1 MVEKALLQ
9 KRPFIIAGPCS
20 AETEEQVLATA
31 QALKDTGQV
40 DVLRAGIW
48 KPRTRPGH
56 FEGVG
61 EVGLKWMQR
70 VKNELGLLV
79 AIEVANAK
87 QVEAALKHDID
98 IVWIGARSSA
108 NPISV
113 QEIADSLKGISI
125 PVFIKNPVNP
135 DLQLW
140 IGAVERIE
148 KAGIENI
155 GLIHRGFSS
164 YENMEFRNKPT
175 WQLAIDMKSRFPNYP
190 FLVDPSHICG
200 KRELLKGVTQNA
212 IDLDYDGVMI
222 ESHIHPDE
230 AWSDAQQQI
239 TPHDFQELLNNI
251 IWRKSE
257 QEIGK
262 VEEDLLR
269 FRRLIDELDKE
280 ALRFLGQRMEIANA
294 IGKLKKEKQL
304 TILQTNRWQEVLDN
318 LIVIGEGLGLSK
330 AFIQQYFN
338 AIHMESIRH
347 QDKIMN

>member
-20 AETEEQVLATA
+20 AETEEQVLTTA

-70 VKNELGLLV
+70 VKNELGLPV

-87 QVEAALKHDID
+87 QVEAALKHDVD
-98 IVWIGARSSA
+98 ILWIGARSSA

-155 GLIHRGFSS
+155 GIIHRGFSS

-257 QEIGK
+257 QETGK

-269 FRRLIDELDKE
+269 FRRMIDELDKE

>member
-1 MVEKALLQ
+1 MVGKALLQ
-9 KRPFIIAGPCS
+9 KRPLIIAGPCS
-20 AETEEQVLATA
+20 AETEEQVFATA
-31 QALKDTGQV
+31 QALKDTSKV

-70 VKNELGLLV
+70 VKKELGLPV

-87 QVEAALKHDID
+87 QVEAALMHDID

-113 QEIADSLKGISI
+113 QEIADALKGVSI

-175 WQLAIDMKSRFPNYP
+175 WQLAIDMKSRFLNYP

-239 TPHDFQELLNNI
+239 TPHDFQELLTSI

-257 QEIGK
+257 QETGK

-269 FRRLIDELDKE
+269 FRRMIDQLDKE
-280 ALRFLGQRMEIANA
+280 TLQFLGQRMEIANA

-304 TILQTNRWQEVLDN
+304 TILQTNRWQEVLEN

>member
-269 FRRLIDELDKE
+269 FRRVIEELDKE
-280 ALRFLGQRMEIANA
+280 ALSFLGQRMEIANA